1 MAGFTD
7 ANLGTVVKQLGGLV
21 TQHEIFP
28 FVYVST
34 TGFAS
39 PITLSRAGAELTG
52 YSTNVN
58 SSGLERT
65 IDTVAADVFESAYL
79 PIMSETSLTESWPD
93 GNTAKPKFIIEFT
106 R

>member
-7 ANLGTVVKQLGGLV
+7 ANLGSIVKQLGGLAS
-21 TQHEIFP
+21 QYKIFP
-28 FVYVST
+28 VVYVST
-34 TGFAS
+34 NGHSS
-39 PITLSRAGAELTG
+39 PNTLSRTGAVLTG
-52 YSTNVN
+52 YATIVN